1 MHRIASGPD
10 RRRVRRRVPGETE
23 SLSRVR
29 LRIGPELHV
38 VDVSDHG
45 VLVEAAA
52 RLLPGARVD
61 LHVVGRHGRVLV
73 RSRVVRAHVC
83 ALRADL
89 VRYHAALVF
98 DAPVDTT
105 ADG

>member
-1 MHRIASGPD
+1 M
-10 RRRVRRRVPGETE
+10 PGETE

-61 LHVVGRHGRVLV
+61 LHVVGRHGPREGA
-73 RSRVVRAHVC
+73 RHGPRGTQRHHS
-83 ALRADL
+83 
-89 VRYHAALVF
+89 
-98 DAPVDTT
+98 
-105 ADG
+105 